1 MNRDDLTV
9 LLPRPR
15 WFSAPVVVVLFAV
28 PGACSNVLND
38 DIPREETV
46 ILQLPDEGIRA
57 SDIAATGEMLIIT
70 DRRTVRVDLMNGVS
84 EPPVG
89 HTMDAIN
96 AMAIVT
102 HDTAY
107 VLGRE
112 CGTVY
117 LVSSTTHARLANA
130 HHLLSNDGND
140 RCASLYSVDVSP
152 SGTVWIVGSHA
163 TVLSR
168 RGQEW
173 RLERNPLT
181 TYVDSGVP
189 RVYGTY
195 FWSVSAALD
204 KAIIVANRHL
214 LLGGNDG
221 WDTLPAPR
229 TGIPSSCGF
238 RAASY
243 VGRSIVV
250 GGGTPACLLRIRD
263 GQWTDESDKVRS
275 FRDGIFRGS
284 TARDTASVMWSVLGD
299 IAFITANDVRVLR
312 VQALRPLINVHTYGN
327 ALILV
332 GQRGDTGAVVRIP
345 ISD

>member
-1 MNRDDLTV
+1 
-9 LLPRPR
+9 
-15 WFSAPVVVVLFAV
+15 
-28 PGACSNVLND
+28 
-38 DIPREETV
+38 
-46 ILQLPDEGIRA
+46 
-57 SDIAATGEMLIIT
+57 
-70 DRRTVRVDLMNGVS
+70 
-84 EPPVG
+84 
-89 HTMDAIN
+89 MDAIN

-112 CGTVY
+112 CGSVY
-117 LVSSTTHARLANA
+117 LVNSTTHARLADP
-130 HHLLSNDGND
+130 HHLLTNDGND
-140 RCASLYSVDVSP
+140 RCVSLYSVDASP
-152 SGTVWIVGSHA
+152 NGTVWIVGSHA
-163 TVLSR
+163 TVLSH

-181 TYVDSGVP
+181 TYADSGPP

-204 KAIIVANRHL
+204 KPIIVANRHL
-214 LLGGNDG
+214 LLGANDG

-229 TGIPSSCGF
+229 AGIPPSCGF

-250 GGGTPACLLRIRD
+250 GGGTPACLLRIRN
-263 GQWTDESDKVRS
+263 GEWTDESAKVHS

-299 IAFITANDVRVLR
+299 IAFVTANDVRVLR
-312 VQALRPLINVHTYGN
+312 VDALRPLINVHAYGN
-327 ALILV
+327 ALIVV
-332 GQRGDTGAVVRIP
+332 GQRGDTGTVVRIP